1 MFRKDDIVIE
11 FLEETKEI
19 KIPIEFLED
28 ETQTLQIIEENFN
41 TKIPESC
48 EKKKEVERHLKQVNQ
63 EYVEFVKKQRPVLW
77 ARNMIFMILFLL
89 PLMILGW
96 FITKNTSLIF
106 LRQIHPL
113 MMPMILSSWILILIL
128 SGILIISKIKKKS
141 WKVKHSSMVAFGT
154 FVIYAVGIFTL
165 TDLLYGKDKKYQDF
179 IIRESMNTKDH
190 QFIAS
195 IFYSNRT
202 IENTLSKTKN
212 QDSGEE
218 LYRFEPINFE
228 TKFYA
233 NAYEKELFTKDEENQ
248 ICKIIKVEGI
258 SETGGYKYSGFLTV
272 VYDPS
277 HVKLGTS
284 IGAGTKEGSYG
295 QTLADISRDNHA
307 LVAMNAGGFYDPNWN
322 SNGGIP
328 HGTVIQNGVV
338 KTEYNRGIES
348 GGMIAFNQDN
358 QLILKQMSTA
368 EAIEMGV
375 RDAVD
380 WGPFLI
386 VNGENYFKD
395 STSKWACARSVIA
408 QRKDGV
414 VLMLVIDG
422 DQPHS
427 KGASYKDLADLMERY
442 GAYNAAT
449 LDGGTSTAMVENHEY
464 INTPFNGQ
472 KRTIRSLPNAWIVT
486 SN

>member
-11 FLEETKEI
+11 FLEETREI

-28 ETQTLQIIEENFN
+28 ETKTIQIIEENFD
-41 TKIPESC
+41 TKIPEGC
-48 EKKKEVERHLKQVNQ
+48 EKKKKLEKHLKKINE
-63 EYVEFVKKQRPVLW
+63 EYLKFLKKKRLALW
-77 ARNMIFMILFLL
+77 IRNMIFMILFIL
-89 PLMILGW
+89 PLLILSW
-96 FITKNTSLIF
+96 FITKNTNLVS
-106 LRQIHPL
+106 LRQMHFFI
-113 MMPMILSSWILILIL
+113 MPMIVSSWILILLLTTIL
-128 SGILIISKIKKKS
+128 VIPKIKKKS
-141 WKVKHSSMVAFGT
+141 WKVKHGTMVTLGT
-154 FVIYAVGIFTL
+154 FVIYAIGIFTF

-195 IFYSNRT
+195 IFYNNRT

-212 QDSGEE
+212 QDAKEE
-218 LYRFEPINFE
+218 LYQFEPINFE

-233 NAYEKELFTKDEENQ
+233 NSFEKELFTKEYENQ
-248 ICKIIKVEGI
+248 IYKIIKVEGT

-284 IGAGTKEGSYG
+284 VGAGTGEGSYG
-295 QTLADISRDNHA
+295 QTLADISRENNA

-338 KTEYNRGIES
+338 KTEYSRGIES
-348 GGMIAFNQDN
+348 GGMVGFNKDN
-358 QLILKQMSTA
+358 QLILKRMSTT
-368 EAIEMGV
+368 EAIQMGI

-386 VNGENYFKD
+386 VNGENYFSD
-395 STSKWACARSVIA
+395 STSKWACARSVIG

-427 KGASYKDLADLMERY
+427 KGASYKDLADIMERY

-449 LDGGTSTAMVENHEY
+449 LDGGTSTSMVENHEY
-464 INTPFNGQ
+464 INIPFNGQ
-472 KRTIRSLPNAWIVT
+472 KRTTRRLPNAWIVT
-486 SN
+486 E

>member
-11 FLEETKEI
+11 FLEETREI
-19 KIPIEFLED
+19 EIPIEFLD
-28 ETQTLQIIEENFN
+28 DDTQIIPIIEE
-41 TKIPESC
+41 TLDTTIPEEC
-48 EKKKEVERHLKQVNQ
+48 ENKKQIEKHLEKNNE
-63 EYVEFVKKQRPVLW
+63 EYKEFVKKKRPFLW
-77 ARNMIFMILFLL
+77 ARDMIFIILFLL
-89 PLMILGW
+89 PLFILGW
-96 FITKNTSLIF
+96 FITKNTSIVF
-106 LRQIHPL
+106 LRQMHPFI
-113 MMPMILSSWILILIL
+113 MPMILSSWIIIILLSIIL
-128 SGILIISKIKKKS
+128 VIPKIKKKS
-141 WKVKHSSMVAFGT
+141 WKVNHKTMTVFGT
-154 FVIYAVGIFTL
+154 FVIYAVGVFTL

-179 IIRESMNTKDH
+179 IIRESMNTNDH

-195 IFYSNRT
+195 IFYNNRI

-212 QDSGEE
+212 QDVQEE
-218 LYRFEPINFE
+218 LYEFEPIDFE

-233 NAYEKELFTKDEENQ
+233 NSYEKELFTKENENQ
-248 ICKIIKVEGI
+248 IYKIIKVEGT

-284 IGAGTKEGSYG
+284 VGAGTGEGSYG
-295 QTLADISRDNHA
+295 QTLADISRENNA

-328 HGTVIQNGVV
+328 HGTVIQNGEV
-338 KTEYNRGIES
+338 KTEYNRGIDS
-348 GGMIAFNQDN
+348 GGMVGFNKDN
-358 QLILKQMSTA
+358 QLILKRMSTS
-368 EAIEMGV
+368 EAIQMGI

-386 VNGENYFKD
+386 VNGENYFSG
-395 STSKWACARSVIA
+395 STSKWACARSVIG

-427 KGASYKDLADLMERY
+427 KGASYKDLADIMERY

-449 LDGGTSTAMVENHEY
+449 LDGGTSASMVENHEY
-464 INTPFNGQ
+464 INIPFNGQ
-472 KRTIRSLPNAWIVT
+472 RRTTRRLPNAWIVT
-486 SN
+486 E

>member
-11 FLEETKEI
+11 FLEETREI

-28 ETQTLQIIEENFN
+28 ETQTIQIIEENFD
-41 TKIPESC
+41 TKIPEGC
-48 EKKKEVERHLKQVNQ
+48 EKKKEIEKHLKNSNE
-63 EYVEFVKKQRPVLW
+63 EYQKFLKKKRPMLW
-77 ARNMIFMILFLL
+77 ARNMIFMVLFLL
-89 PLMILGW
+89 PLLILGW
-96 FITKNTSLIF
+96 FITKNTSLVF
-106 LRQIHPL
+106 LRQMHSYILL
-113 MMPMILSSWILILIL
+113 MIISSWMIIIAL
-128 SGILIISKIKKKS
+128 SIVLIIPKIKKKS
-141 WKVKHSSMVAFGT
+141 WKVKHSTMVAFGT
-154 FVIYAVGIFTL
+154 FVIYAIGVFTL

-195 IFYSNRT
+195 IFYNHRT

-212 QDSGEE
+212 QESGEE
-218 LYRFEPINFE
+218 LYQFEPINFE

-233 NAYEKELFTKDEENQ
+233 NSYEKELFTKEDENQ
-248 ICKIIKVEGI
+248 IYKIVKVEGV

-277 HVKLGTS
+277 HVKIGTS
-284 IGAGTKEGSYG
+284 VGAGTGEGSYG
-295 QTLADISRDNHA
+295 QTLSDISKENHA
-307 LVAMNAGGFYDPNWN
+307 LVAMNAGGFYDPDWS

-338 KTEYNRGIES
+338 KTEYNRGIDS
-348 GGMIAFNQDN
+348 GGMIGFNQDN
-358 QLILKQMSTA
+358 QLILKRMSTS
-368 EAIEMGV
+368 EAIQMGI

-386 VNGENYFKD
+386 VNGENYFSN
-395 STSKWACARSVIA
+395 STSKWACARSVIG

-427 KGASYKDLADLMERY
+427 KGASYKDLADIMERY

-449 LDGGTSTAMVENHEY
+449 LDGGTSSSMVENHEY
-464 INTPFNGQ
+464 INIPFNGTR
-472 KRTIRSLPNAWIVT
+472 RTIRRLPNAWIVT
-486 SN
+486 E